1 MSESKKTCADQVR
14 SAFEQTPADGLSYAG
29 LYEKL
34 AADGMDT
41 DKAKDGINST
51 LRYLVARGYLL
62 KTGEREGARFRRS
75 GTPMSRPR
83 LTESQRAERTK
94 AKNRRRVERTRAA
107 RGVTVGL
114 RAAMIPKP
122 VRAAPT
128 AQPVFETFEQWKAR
142 GGKVER
148 LTAAWERPG

>member
-14 SAFEQTPADGLSYAG
+14 AAFEQTPAEGLSYVG

-51 LRYLVARGYLL
+51 LRYLVTRGYLL
-62 KTGEREGARFRRS
+62 RTGEREDARFRRS
-75 GTPMSRPR
+75 GTAMTRPR

-94 AKNRRRVERTRAA
+94 AKNRRRVERARAA
-107 RGVTVGL
+107 RGATVGL
-114 RAAMIPKP
+114 RVEMIPKP

-128 AQPVFETFEQWKAR
+128 AKPVFETYEEYRKR
-142 GGKVER
+142 GGRVEYLPASWDR
-148 LTAAWERPG
+148 GQ

>member
-14 SAFEQTPADGLSYAG
+14 AAFDQAPAEGLSYAG
-29 LYEKL
+29 LCEKL
-34 AADGMDT
+34 AANGMDT
-41 DKAKDGINST
+41 GKAKDRINSS

-62 KTGEREGARFRRS
+62 RTGEREHAMFRRS
-75 GTPMSRPR
+75 GTAMARPR
-83 LTESQRAERTK
+83 LTESQRADSTK
-94 AKNRRRVERTRAA
+94 AKNRRRVERARAA

-128 AQPVFETFEQWKAR
+128 AKPVFETFEQWKAR

>member
-1 MSESKKTCADQVR
+1 VSESNKTSADRVR
-14 SAFEQTPADGLSYAG
+14 AAFDMAPAEGLSYAG
-29 LYEKL
+29 LYEQL
-34 AADGMDT
+34 AAAGVDT
-41 DKAKDGINST
+41 EKGKDRINSA

-62 KTGEREGARFRRS
+62 RTGEREGARFRRS
-75 GTPMSRPR
+75 GMAMTRPR

-94 AKNRRRVERTRAA
+94 AKNRRRVERARAA
-107 RGVTVGL
+107 RGATVGL

-122 VRAAPT
+122 VQAAPT
-128 AQPVFETFEQWKAR
+128 AKPVFETFEQWQAR

>member
-14 SAFEQTPADGLSYAG
+14 SAFEQTPAEGLSYAG

-41 DKAKDGINST
+41 YKAKDGINST

-62 KTGEREGARFRRS
+62 RTGEREGARFRRS

-83 LTESQRAERTK
+83 LTELQRAERTK
-94 AKNRRRVERTRAA
+94 AKNRRRVERARVA

-128 AQPVFETFEQWKAR
+128 AQPAFETFEQWKAR

>member
-14 SAFEQTPADGLSYAG
+14 AAFDQAPAEGLSYAG

-34 AADGMDT
+34 AANGTDT
-41 DKAKDGINST
+41 GKAKDRINSS

-62 KTGEREGARFRRS
+62 RTSEREHAMFRRS
-75 GTPMSRPR
+75 GTAMARPS
-83 LTESQRAERTK
+83 LTESQRAESTK
-94 AKNRRRVERTRAA
+94 AKNRRRVERARAA

-128 AQPVFETFEQWKAR
+128 AKPVFETFEQWKAR

>member
-1 MSESKKTCADQVR
+1 MSESKKTCADRVR
-14 SAFEQTPADGLSYAG
+14 AAFEQALTEGLSYAG

-62 KTGEREGARFRRS
+62 RTGEREDARFRRS
-75 GTPMSRPR
+75 GAAMARPR

-94 AKNRRRVERTRAA
+94 AKNRRRVERARAA
-107 RGVTVGL
+107 RGATVGL

-128 AQPVFETFEQWKAR
+128 AKPVFETYEEYRKR
-142 GGKVER
+142 GGRVEYLPASWNR
-148 LTAAWERPG
+148 GQ

>member
-1 MSESKKTCADQVR
+1 MSESKKTCADRVR
-14 SAFEQTPADGLSYAG
+14 AAFEQTPTEGLSYAG

-34 AADGMDT
+34 AADGMYT

-62 KTGEREGARFRRS
+62 RTGEREDARFRRS
-75 GTPMSRPR
+75 GTAMTRPR

-94 AKNRRRVERTRAA
+94 AKNRRRVERARAA
-107 RGVTVGL
+107 RGATVGL

-122 VRAAPT
+122 VRAAPVAT
-128 AQPVFETFEQWKAR
+128 PVFETFEQWQAR